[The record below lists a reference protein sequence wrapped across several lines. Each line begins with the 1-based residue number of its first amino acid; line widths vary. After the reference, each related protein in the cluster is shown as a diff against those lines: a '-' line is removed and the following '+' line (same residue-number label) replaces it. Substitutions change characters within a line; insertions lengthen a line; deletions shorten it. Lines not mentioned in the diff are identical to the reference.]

1 VALVHW
7 KTIVSIA
14 PEAEWTLQN
23 MPLIHVHYCW
33 VLILDTPLFLLITL
47 TLSYLL
53 NFRLQSSCVST
64 LLVPAHQQ
72 GSWTYQI
79 ISNRSCGW
87 KLLCYCFI
95 AEVLSSGCISEL
107 FWLILQG
114 ICIPILFAYPYMTY
128 LSEPGLS
135 IVLNIASVIKNN
147 LGVSILQSHFRILVT
162 SKLP

>member
-14 PEAEWTLQN
+14 SEAEWTLQN
-23 MPLIHVHYCW
+23 IPLIHFHYCW

-47 TLSYLL
+47 TVSYLL

-87 KLLCYCFI
+87 KLIWYLFHCW
-95 AEVLSSGCISEL
+95 SSL
-107 FWLILQG
+107 FWLYIWTILTDLAG
-114 ICIPILFAYPYMTY
+114 HMHTYSLCLPLYDVPVRTWIINCSEYCI
-128 LSEPGLS
+128 
-135 IVLNIASVIKNN
+135 
-147 LGVSILQSHFRILVT
+147 SH
-162 SKLP
+162 KK